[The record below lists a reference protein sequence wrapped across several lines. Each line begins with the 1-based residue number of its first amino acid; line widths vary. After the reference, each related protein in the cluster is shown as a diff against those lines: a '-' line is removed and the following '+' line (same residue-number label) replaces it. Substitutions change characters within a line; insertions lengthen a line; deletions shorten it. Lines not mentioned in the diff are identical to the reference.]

1 MTIKL
6 SVECDLHRKKKKR
19 AFTMLLRVQ
28 TNSYYNFATNCN
40 TFGQDS
46 VLIQPINVTAKPWNR
61 ATGKK
66 KR

>member
-1 MTIKL
+1 
-6 SVECDLHRKKKKR
+6 
-19 AFTMLLRVQ
+19 MLLRVQ